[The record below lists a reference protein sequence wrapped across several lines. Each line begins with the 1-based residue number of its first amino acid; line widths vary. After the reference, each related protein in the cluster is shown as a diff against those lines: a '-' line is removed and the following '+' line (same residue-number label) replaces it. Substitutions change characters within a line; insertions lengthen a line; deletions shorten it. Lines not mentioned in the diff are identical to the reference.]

1 MYNKRLDKIDEV
13 SKKNDYGDLEF
24 VANNSGLQANFNEL
38 KDPLAFLDSIKK
50 REISMEEARRIINKK
65 ISINI

>member
-1 MYNKRLDKIDEV
+1 MYNKRLDKIV

-24 VANNSGLQANFNEL
+24 VANSSGLQANFNEL

-65 ISINI
+65 ILINI